1 MRLRNVKNADKILEE
16 SPLVVLENPFDDSK
30 ELRIEI
36 GTGKGDF
43 IIGTARKYPNVN
55 FIGIEKYP
63 SVLVR
68 ALEKLE
74 DIPDNLRFMC
84 IDAKNIEDYF
94 DHNVSVIYL
103 NFSDPWPKTRH
114 EKRRLT
120 SESFLK
126 SYEKISK
133 ECVLI
138 KQKTDN
144 KGLFAYS
151 LVSLNNAG
159 YHFNDVCL
167 DLTNSNID
175 NVQSEYEKKFVA
187 LGETINYLDA
197 EKKLPNSK

>member
-16 SPLVVLENPFDDSK
+16 SPLVVLENPFDDSR

-133 ECVLI
+133 ECVHI

-175 NVQSEYEKKFVA
+175 NVQSEYEKKFVVA
-187 LGETINYLDA
+187 GETINYLDA
-197 EKKLPNSK
+197 EKKLPKSK

>member
-16 SPLVVLENPFDDSK
+16 SPLVVLENPFDNNR

-68 ALEKLE
+68 ALEKIE

-133 ECVLI
+133 TFVHI

-175 NVQSEYEKKFVA
+175 NVQSEYEKKFVVA
-187 LGETINYLDA
+187 GETINYLDA
-197 EKKLPNSK
+197 EKKLPKSK

>member
-16 SPLVVLENPFDDSK
+16 SPLVVLENPFDDSR
-30 ELRIEI
+30 ELRVEI

-133 ECVLI
+133 TFVHI

-175 NVQSEYEKKFVA
+175 NVQSEYEKKFVVA
-187 LGETINYLDA
+187 GETINYLDA

>member
-16 SPLVVLENPFDDSK
+16 SPLVVLENPFDDSR

-133 ECVLI
+133 TFVHI

-175 NVQSEYEKKFVA
+175 NVQSEYEKKFVVV
-187 LGETINYLDA
+187 GETINYLDA

>member
-133 ECVLI
+133 ECVHI

-175 NVQSEYEKKFVA
+175 NVQSEYEKKFVV

>member
-16 SPLVVLENPFDDSK
+16 SPLVVLENPFDDSR

-68 ALEKLE
+68 ALEKIE

-84 IDAKNIEDYF
+84 IDAKYIEDYF

-133 ECVLI
+133 TFVHI

-175 NVQSEYEKKFVA
+175 NVQSEYEKKFVVA
-187 LGETINYLDA
+187 GETINYLDA

>member
-16 SPLVVLENPFDDSK
+16 SPLVVLENPFDDNR

-133 ECVLI
+133 TFVHI

-175 NVQSEYEKKFVA
+175 NVQSEYEKKFVVA
-187 LGETINYLDA
+187 GETINYLDA
-197 EKKLPNSK
+197 EKKLPKSK

>member
-16 SPLVVLENPFDDSK
+16 SPLVVLENPFDDSR

-68 ALEKLE
+68 ALEKIE

-94 DHNVSVIYL
+94 EHNVSVIYL

-133 ECVLI
+133 EYVHI

>member
-84 IDAKNIEDYF
+84 IDAKTIEDYF

-133 ECVLI
+133 ECVHI

>member
-16 SPLVVLENPFDDSK
+16 SPLVVLENPFDDSR
-30 ELRIEI
+30 ELRVEI

-133 ECVLI
+133 ECVHI

-175 NVQSEYEKKFVA
+175 NVQSEYEKKFVVA
-187 LGETINYLDA
+187 GETINYLDA

>member
-16 SPLVVLENPFDDSK
+16 SPLVVLENSFDDSR

-133 ECVLI
+133 ECVHI

-175 NVQSEYEKKFVA
+175 NVQSEYEKKFVVA
-187 LGETINYLDA
+187 GETINYLDA

>member
-133 ECVLI
+133 EYVHI

>member
-16 SPLVVLENPFDDSK
+16 SPLVVLENPFDDSR

-133 ECVLI
+133 TFVHI

-175 NVQSEYEKKFVA
+175 NVQSEYEKKFVVA
-187 LGETINYLDA
+187 GETINYLDA
-197 EKKLPNSK
+197 EKKLPKSK

>member
-16 SPLVVLENPFDDSK
+16 SPLVVLENPFDDSR

-43 IIGTARKYPNVN
+43 IIGTARKNPNVN

-84 IDAKNIEDYF
+84 IDAKNIEEYF

-120 SESFLK
+120 SDSFLK

-133 ECVLI
+133 EYVHI

-175 NVQSEYEKKFVA
+175 NVQSEYEKKFVVA
-187 LGETINYLDA
+187 GETINYLDA

>member
-16 SPLVVLENPFDDSK
+16 SPLVVLENPFDDSR

-43 IIGTARKYPNVN
+43 IIGTARKYSNVN

-133 ECVLI
+133 TFVHI

-187 LGETINYLDA
+187 VGETINYLDA

>member
-16 SPLVVLENPFDDSK
+16 SPLVVLENPFDDSR

-68 ALEKLE
+68 ALEKIE

-133 ECVLI
+133 TFVHI

-175 NVQSEYEKKFVA
+175 NVQSEYEKKFVVA
-187 LGETINYLDA
+187 GETINYLDA

>member
-16 SPLVVLENPFDDSK
+16 SPLVVLENPFDDSR

-43 IIGTARKYPNVN
+43 IIGTARKYPNIN

-133 ECVLI
+133 ECVHI

-175 NVQSEYEKKFVA
+175 NVQSEYEKKFVVA
-187 LGETINYLDA
+187 GETINYLDA

>member
-16 SPLVVLENPFDDSK
+16 SPLVVLENPFDDNR

-68 ALEKLE
+68 ALEKIE

-133 ECVLI
+133 TFVHI

-144 KGLFAYS
+144 KCLFAYS

-175 NVQSEYEKKFVA
+175 NVQSEYEKKFVVA
-187 LGETINYLDA
+187 GETINYLDA

>member
-16 SPLVVLENPFDDSK
+16 SPLVVLENPFDDSR

-126 SYEKISK
+126 SYDKISK
-133 ECVLI
+133 TFVHI

-175 NVQSEYEKKFVA
+175 NVQSEYEKKFVVA
-187 LGETINYLDA
+187 GETINYLDA

>member
-1 MRLRNVKNADKILEE
+1 MRLRNVKNADEILKE

-133 ECVLI
+133 ECVHI

>member
-16 SPLVVLENPFDDSK
+16 SPLVVLENPFDDSR

-74 DIPDNLRFMC
+74 DILDNLRFMC

-133 ECVLI
+133 TFVHI

-175 NVQSEYEKKFVA
+175 NVQSEYEKKFVVV
-187 LGETINYLDA
+187 GETINYLDA

>member
-16 SPLVVLENPFDDSK
+16 SPLVVLENPFDDSR

-43 IIGTARKYPNVN
+43 IIGTARKYLNVN

-133 ECVLI
+133 TFVHI

-159 YHFNDVCL
+159 YYFKDVCL

-175 NVQSEYEKKFVA
+175 NVQSEYEKKFVVA
-187 LGETINYLDA
+187 GETINYLDA

>member
-16 SPLVVLENPFDDSK
+16 SPLVVLENPFDDSR

-43 IIGTARKYPNVN
+43 IIGTARKNPNVN

-133 ECVLI
+133 TSVHI

-167 DLTNSNID
+167 DLTNSDID

>member
-1 MRLRNVKNADKILEE
+1 MRLRNVKNAVKILEE
-16 SPLVVLENPFDDSK
+16 SPLVVLENPFDDNR

-68 ALEKLE
+68 ALEKIE

-133 ECVLI
+133 TFVHI
-138 KQKTDN
+138 KHKTDN

-175 NVQSEYEKKFVA
+175 NVQSEYEKKFVVA
-187 LGETINYLDA
+187 GETINYLDA

>member
-16 SPLVVLENPFDDSK
+16 SPLVVLENPFDDSR

-43 IIGTARKYPNVN
+43 IIGTAKKYPNVN

-133 ECVLI
+133 ECVHI

-175 NVQSEYEKKFVA
+175 NVQSEYEKKFVVA
-187 LGETINYLDA
+187 GETINYLDA

>member
-16 SPLVVLENPFDDSK
+16 SPLVVLENPFDDSR

-133 ECVLI
+133 ECVHI

-175 NVQSEYEKKFVA
+175 NVQSEYEKKFVVA
-187 LGETINYLDA
+187 GETINYLDA

>member
-16 SPLVVLENPFDDSK
+16 SPLVVLENPFDDNR

-68 ALEKLE
+68 ALEKIE

-84 IDAKNIEDYF
+84 IDAKYIEDYF

-133 ECVLI
+133 TFVHI

-187 LGETINYLDA
+187 VGETINYLDA

>member
-16 SPLVVLENPFDDSK
+16 SPLVVLENPFDDNK

-43 IIGTARKYPNVN
+43 IIGTARKHPNVN

-120 SESFLK
+120 SDSFLK

-133 ECVLI
+133 NNVHI

-167 DLTNSNID
+167 DLTNSDID

>member
-16 SPLVVLENPFDDSK
+16 SPLVVLENPFDDNR

-43 IIGTARKYPNVN
+43 IIGTARKHPNVN

-133 ECVLI
+133 TFVHI

-175 NVQSEYEKKFVA
+175 NVQSEYEKKFVVA
-187 LGETINYLDA
+187 GETINYLDA
-197 EKKLPNSK
+197 EKKLPKSK

>member
-133 ECVLI
+133 ECVHI

-159 YHFNDVCL
+159 YHSNDVCL

>member
-16 SPLVVLENPFDDSK
+16 SPLVVLENPFDDSR
-30 ELRIEI
+30 ELRVEI

-126 SYEKISK
+126 SYDKISK
-133 ECVLI
+133 TFVHI

-175 NVQSEYEKKFVA
+175 NVQSEYEKKFVVA
-187 LGETINYLDA
+187 GETINYLDA

>member
-16 SPLVVLENPFDDSK
+16 SPLVVLENPFDDNR

-43 IIGTARKYPNVN
+43 IIGTARKHPNIN

-68 ALEKLE
+68 ALEKLV

-84 IDAKNIEDYF
+84 IDAKNIDEYF

-133 ECVLI
+133 ECVHI

-187 LGETINYLDA
+187 VGETINYLDA

>member
-16 SPLVVLENPFDDSK
+16 SPLVVLENPFDDSR

-43 IIGTARKYPNVN
+43 IIGTARKNPNVN

-68 ALEKLE
+68 ALEKIE

-120 SESFLK
+120 SDSFLK

-133 ECVLI
+133 EYVHI

-175 NVQSEYEKKFVA
+175 NVQSEYEKKFVVA
-187 LGETINYLDA
+187 GETINYLDA

>member
-16 SPLVVLENPFDDSK
+16 SPLVVLENPFDDSR

-43 IIGTARKYPNVN
+43 IIGTARKYPNIN

-133 ECVLI
+133 TFVHI

-175 NVQSEYEKKFVA
+175 NVQSEYEKKFVVA
-187 LGETINYLDA
+187 GETINYLDA

>member
-133 ECVLI
+133 ECVHI

-144 KGLFAYS
+144 KGLFAYL

-159 YHFNDVCL
+159 YDFNDVCL

>member
-16 SPLVVLENPFDDSK
+16 SPLVVLENPFDDNR

-68 ALEKLE
+68 ALEKIE

-133 ECVLI
+133 TFVHI

-175 NVQSEYEKKFVA
+175 NVQSEYEKKFVVA
-187 LGETINYLDA
+187 GETINYLDA
-197 EKKLPNSK
+197 EKKLPKSK

>member
-16 SPLVVLENPFDDSK
+16 SPLVVLENPFDDSR

-133 ECVLI
+133 TFVHI

-175 NVQSEYEKKFVA
+175 NVQSEYEKKFVVA
-187 LGETINYLDA
+187 GETINYLDA

>member
-16 SPLVVLENPFDDSK
+16 SPLVVLENPFDDSR

-43 IIGTARKYPNVN
+43 IIGIARKHPNVN

-84 IDAKNIEDYF
+84 IDAKNIEEYF

-120 SESFLK
+120 SDSFLK

-133 ECVLI
+133 ECVHI

-167 DLTNSNID
+167 DLTNSDID

>member
-16 SPLVVLENPFDDSK
+16 SPLVVLENPFDDNR

-55 FIGIEKYP
+55 FIGIEKYS

-68 ALEKLE
+68 ALEKIE

-133 ECVLI
+133 TFVHI

-151 LVSLNNAG
+151 LASLNNAG

-187 LGETINYLDA
+187 VGETINYLDA